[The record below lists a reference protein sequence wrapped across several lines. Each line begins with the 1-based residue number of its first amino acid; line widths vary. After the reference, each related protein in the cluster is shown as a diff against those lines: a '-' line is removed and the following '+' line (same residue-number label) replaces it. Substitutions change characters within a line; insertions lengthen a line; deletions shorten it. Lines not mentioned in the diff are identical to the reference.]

1 MKTKQIIGK
10 NSICLLGAFM
20 LLATGCASGPRVQEV
35 EVEEPQFK
43 VLEAAYGGREEW
55 IDFPNS
61 YAKKVG
67 EDEGYDIKKYYYYT
81 GDAKSA
87 SKRMSCEK
95 ATANVID
102 DISRQIAV
110 FVDSS
115 IAKAADETTEESTD
129 GTSASGD
136 VTEETERITSQL
148 SKAALHGVGQRKKYW
163 EKRDYSQAGG
173 PRSMYYCW
181 VLSQVEREAVDKMVA
196 RASTLRIRSD
206 KDLKA
211 KVGNKLSNI
220 SNEYEKYMQ
229 RH

>member
-1 MKTKQIIGK
+1 MIFKNKIG
-10 NSICLLGAFM
+10 STGIGLLGVFM

-43 VLEAAYGGREEW
+43 VLEAAHGGREEW
-55 IDFPNS
+55 LDFPNS

-81 GDAKSA
+81 GDSKSA
-87 SKRMSCEK
+87 SKRMACEK
-95 ATANVID
+95 ATANVTD

-115 IAKAADETTEESTD
+115 IAKAADEVTEETSD
-129 GTSASGD
+129 GSSASGD

-148 SKAALHGVGQRKKYW
+148 SKAALNGVAQRKKYW

-173 PRSMYYCW
+173 PRSIYYCW
-181 VLSQVEREAVDKMVA
+181 VLSQVERDAVDKMIT
-196 RASTLRIRSD
+196 RASRMRVRSD
-206 KDLKA
+206 NNLKQ
-211 KVGNKLSNI
+211 KVGDKLSNI
-220 SNEYEKYMQ
+220 SNEYERYMLT
-229 RH
+229 R

>member
-1 MKTKQIIGK
+1 MNTKKLRKI
-10 NSICLLGAFM
+10 SLGLFGAVT
-20 LLATGCASGPRVQEV
+20 LVLTGCASGPRVQEV
-35 EVEEPQFK
+35 EVEDPQFK
-43 VLEAAYGGREEW
+43 VMEASYGGREEW

-81 GDAKSA
+81 GDSKSA
-87 SKRMSCEK
+87 SKRMACEK
-95 ATANVID
+95 ASANVTD

-115 IAKAADETTEESTD
+115 IAKATDEYSSESSD
-129 GTSASGD
+129 GNTVAGEVSQ
-136 VTEETERITSQL
+136 ETEQITSQL
-148 SKAALHGVGQRKKYW
+148 SKAALHGVIQRKKYW

-173 PRSMYYCW
+173 PRSIYYCW
-181 VLSQVEREAVDKMVA
+181 ILNQVERESVDKMIT
-196 RASTLRIRSD
+196 RASTMRLRSD

-220 SNEYEKYMQ
+220 SSEYEKYMLS
-229 RH
+229 H